1 MMAVSV
7 RSCAIP
13 TPEEAKL
20 ELNKDF
26 VRLLRALADVDARYL
41 LVGAHAVDFYGQAR
55 TTRHMDIWLDDAP
68 DNLECVYRALASF
81 GAPALAVEHLSAA
94 SPLKV
99 IWIGVPPDRIDLVK
113 GMRGLDFADAWSR
126 RSTTKVDGV
135 GVSIIGRD
143 DLIAAKRATEREKD
157 LADAEALVAQR
168 PG

>member
-1 MMAVSV
+1 
-7 RSCAIP
+7 
-13 TPEEAKL
+13 L
-20 ELNKDF
+20 ELNQDF
-26 VRLLRALADVDARYL
+26 VSLLRALADVDARYL

-68 DNLECVYRALASF
+68 GNLECVYRALDSF
-81 GAPALAVEHLSAA
+81 GAPTLAVEHLSAA

-99 IWIGVPPDRIDLVK
+99 VWLGVPPDRIDFVK
-113 GMRGLDFADAWSR
+113 GMRGLAFADAWSR
-126 RSTTKVDGV
+126 RTTTKVDGV
-135 GVSIIGRD
+135 SITIIGRD